1 MVELQIVILA
11 VAGSSPVGYP
21 TLAIQQSLP
30 RLSIGYRV
38 LLQNVQREE
47 EGTCGAIQAG

>member
-1 MVELQIVILA
+1 MVELQSVSLA

-30 RLSIGYRV
+30 GLSIGYRV

>member
-21 TLAIQQSLP
+21 TPAIQPALP
-30 RLSIGYRV
+30 GLNIGYRIP
-38 LLQNVQREE
+38 LQNVHREE
-47 EGTCGAIQAG
+47 EGTCGAIQAR